1 VNSGC
6 THRIEIFFPATG
18 APLPAELTGAAL
30 EGAELTAAALEGAE
44 LTAAALEGAELTA
57 AALEDAELTAAA
69 LEGAELTA
77 AALEDAELD
86 GAELAGGAT
95 AALLAT
101 AALVELTADE
111 LPAAVLLLLQP
122 ARPKAATSAIPATL
136 MGNLMPMLLLL
147 FSGWGRGHCDRQ
159 KAMRCKK

>member
-6 THRIEIFFPATG
+6 TQRIEIFFPATG

-95 AALLAT
+95 AALLAR
-101 AALVELTADE
+101 AALVETADE
-111 LPAAVLLLLQP
+111 LPAVVLLLLQP
-122 ARPKAATSAIPATL
+122 ATPKAATSAIPATW